1 MGWSLTIGKIGGTA
15 IKVHLTFFLFLLWI
29 GFSAWLQ
36 HGAAGARDSLA
47 FIVLLFAC
55 IVLHEFGHILT
66 ARHFGIETP
75 EVTLLPIGGVASMRR
90 MPDKPSQELAVA
102 FAGPMVNVLI
112 AAMLLLVLGKIELGN
127 AARIGDAHASLLG
140 RLAMANIFLVIF
152 NLIPAFPM
160 DGGRVLRSML
170 AMKLGAAKAT
180 RIAASIGQGFAFV
193 LGFLGLFGN
202 PLLLFIAIFV
212 YVAAAGEAQFMAVHE
227 TVRGLSVADAMET
240 RFVALPMAAR
250 ISDAV
255 ETPLATGQQEFP
267 VVDAFGKPIG
277 LLARED
283 ILSALKDH
291 DRQAEIAAFMRVP
304 VTAMSVDTPLESA
317 LDTLHREGASALCVT
332 DRDGVLAGLLTR
344 QNLAEIMMIKSLRPI
359 GSSRELRPA
368 KSAIYRRSEEAQHH
382 ARTGKR

>member
-1 MGWSLTIGKIGGTA
+1 
-15 IKVHLTFFLFLLWI
+15 
-29 GFSAWLQ
+29 
-36 HGAAGARDSLA
+36 
-47 FIVLLFAC
+47 
-55 IVLHEFGHILT
+55 
-66 ARHFGIETP
+66 
-75 EVTLLPIGGVASMRR
+75 LLPIGGVASMRR
-90 MPDKPSQELAVA
+90 MPDKPSQELAVG

-127 AARIGDAHASLLG
+127 AARIEDAHASLLG

-212 YVAAAGEAQFMAVHE
+212 YVAAAGEAQFIAFHE
-227 TVRGLSVADAMET
+227 SVRGLSVADAMET
-240 RFVALPMAAR
+240 RFVALPVAAR

-255 ETPLATGQQEFP
+255 ETLLASGQQEFP

-277 LLARED
+277 LLVRED

-344 QNLAEIMMIKSLRPI
+344 QNLAEIMMIKS
-359 GSSRELRPA
+359 
-368 KSAIYRRSEEAQHH
+368 
-382 ARTGKR
+382 